1 MMQSPKSS
9 AYTRG
14 AASLQRQSAKEFGRA
29 LHCGEKAA
37 AKNKPELA
45 VGWCRYAAT
54 VAWSANPGFFFC
66 HDIEQLLADIGRTYL
81 KSISAP
87 PASPGPPRRFLH
99 LMSTAYE
106 TGGHTRVVSRWIET
120 CAQHAPME
128 HHSILISMQADEP
141 LPAWLGNSARKTGG
155 EVIKLASGMSW
166 LQMAAEIRSKALE
179 FDAVVLHIHP
189 NDPLPNI
196 ALYDQPRPVL
206 FFSHADYAFSL
217 GTDVARVVAEIR
229 TVAHDFSVLYRSPA
243 SRKVLLPVPL
253 LDVAHAT
260 LDKVDVRKKLGL
272 PVNSLIVLTI
282 GELSKFIPIPGCNFP
297 ELIRSICAANSR
309 ILIVAVGP
317 SESEPFPELKRQTG
331 GRFMPVGLVKDPNI
345 LELYYRAANIFL
357 DSIPV
362 SSITAALD
370 AARHGLPVQRLAIP
384 TQSLLWS
391 DDPALDSVLRG
402 ASTQDELVAGV
413 LEWLEWPEDKRSEL
427 GGRFRAAVLEG
438 NCGASWK
445 SKWLDPAIRA
455 LDARCDDQFPTSLQC
470 TDGGENPFLVLAGLE
485 WEAGWPTSMLIARA
499 TLSARL
505 PLRMRLLGV
514 LRSIGPLLF
523 GTAEGGAFRTR
534 FLMFITLLSAIV
546 PGKKSIVRKFSQW
559 S

>member
-1 MMQSPKSS
+1 MQSPESS

-14 AASLQRQSAKEFGRA
+14 AASLQRQNSKEFGRA
-29 LHCGEKAA
+29 LRRGKKAA

-45 VGWCRYAAT
+45 VEWCRYAAT
-54 VAWSANPGFFFC
+54 LAWSANPGFLFC
-66 HDIEQLLADIGRTYL
+66 HDIEQLLAEIGQTYL
-81 KSISAP
+81 KSIAAP
-87 PASPGPPRRFLH
+87 HASPGPPLRFLH

-106 TGGHTRVVSRWIET
+106 TGGHTRVVSRWIEI
-120 CAQHAPME
+120 CAEHAPLE

-155 EVIKLASGMSW
+155 EVIKLASGVSW

-217 GTDVARVVAEIR
+217 GTDVAKVVAEIR
-229 TVAHDFSVLYRSPA
+229 TVTHDFSVIYRSPA
-243 SRKVLLPVPL
+243 PRKVLLPVPL

-260 LDKVDVRKKLGL
+260 LDKVDARKRLGL

-282 GELSKFIPIPGCNFP
+282 GELSKYIPIPGCSFP
-297 ELIRSICAANSR
+297 DLVRTICAANSL
-309 ILIVAVGP
+309 ILVVAVGP
-317 SESEPFPELKRQTG
+317 SESEPFPELKQQTG

-345 LELYYRAANIFL
+345 LELYYCAADFFL

-384 TQSLLWS
+384 TQSILWS

-413 LEWLEWPEDKRSEL
+413 LEWMEWPEDKRSEL
-427 GGRFRAAVLEG
+427 GGRLRAAVLEG
-438 NCGASWK
+438 NCGAAWK

-455 LDARCDDQFPTSLQC
+455 LDARCDDQFPTSLQRA
-470 TDGGENPFLVLAGLE
+470 DGGENPFLVLAGMD

-505 PLRMRLLGV
+505 PLRMRLLG
-514 LRSIGPLLF
+514 LLHSIGPLLF
-523 GTAEGGAFRTR
+523 GTANGGAFRKR
-534 FLMFITLLSAIV
+534 FLMFMKLLTAIV
-546 PGKKSIVRKFSQW
+546 PRKKFIARKS
-559 S
+559 SRSS